1 VDRLEALTNA
11 IVELEEA
18 MAVQL
23 TQELLDEGTSHT
35 AILQACSA
43 GMGVVG
49 ERYERQEYFLS
60 ALIVA
65 GEVFKNVLDLV
76 NPELSTQRSS
86 LTAGRVLIGTVEGDI
101 HDLGKS
107 IVTTALSGFGFT
119 VVDLGVDVSPERFLK
134 EAQAFEPDVVG
145 LSGLLIP
152 ASVEAM
158 RETVHALK
166 SEVLRAG
173 RPMSIVVGG
182 NVDETVA
189 RFVGA
194 DSWTTDA
201 MEGVRICQRF
211 IKTQDRGV
219 RA

>member
-1 VDRLEALTNA
+1 MGELESLTTA
-11 IVELEEA
+11 IVELEETA
-18 MAVQL
+18 ALQL
-23 TQELLDEGTSHT
+23 TQELLDKGTSHT

-43 GMGVVG
+43 AMRVVG

-65 GEVFKNVLDLV
+65 GEIFKNVLDLA
-76 NPELSTQRSS
+76 NPQLVTKGSS
-86 LTAGRVLIGTVEGDI
+86 STAGKVLIGTVEGDI

-107 IVTTALSGFGFT
+107 IVVTALAGFGFT
-119 VVDLGVDVSPERFLK
+119 VVDLGVDVPPERFLK
-134 EAQAFEPDVVG
+134 EMETFEPDVVG
-145 LSGLLIP
+145 LSGLLVP

-158 RETVHALK
+158 RKTVQALK
-166 SEVLRAG
+166 SEELRTA

-194 DSWTTDA
+194 ESWTTDA
-201 MEGVRICQRF
+201 MEGVRICQQL
-211 IKTQDRGV
+211 ITTQGRSA
-219 RA
+219 RE